1 MNYRMVFGILGKV
14 FVAEAVLLLF
24 PMLVGIIYA
33 ENNFLAFF
41 IPVVGLL
48 AIGVP
53 LVFMKSK
60 DNSMYAKEGF
70 VTVSLAWIIMSLVGA
85 VPFVISGEIT
95 SYVDAV
101 FETVSGFTTT
111 GASILSAAA
120 VDGMSK
126 GMMFWRLFTHWI
138 GGMGILVFVL
148 AVVPTNSA
156 GVMHVFRTESPGPS
170 VGKLVSKLSATAK
183 ILYSIYFVMTII
195 ETVLLLFGGLPF
207 YDALLLSF
215 TTAGTGGF
223 SVSSTNAVNYS
234 SYVQIVIAIFMVL
247 FAVNFN
253 TYYLIL
259 IGQAR
264 KAFASEEVRIYLI
277 TVIVATV
284 AIALN
289 VFFAAGELFANF
301 GDALKHS
308 FFQVSSIISTTGLAT
323 ADFNYWPEF
332 SQAILIILT
341 IVGSCGGSTGGGI
354 KFARL
359 VILGKSTS
367 SNFKRLIHPR
377 AVVTTKFEGE
387 PLNKDTERNVKTY
400 FVLWFVIVVVSVLLL
415 TFDTYT
421 TLFEDLSATLACIGN
436 VGPGFGVVGP
446 MGSYG
451 GYNVFSKII
460 LSAVMLI
467 GRLEIFPILLL
478 FAPHTWKRG

>member
-1 MNYRMVFGILGKV
+1 
-14 FVAEAVLLLF
+14 
-24 PMLVGIIYA
+24 
-33 ENNFLAFF
+33 
-41 IPVVGLL
+41 
-48 AIGVP
+48 
-53 LVFMKSK
+53 
-60 DNSMYAKEGF
+60 MYAKEGF

-183 ILYSIYFVMTII
+183 ILYGIYFVMTII

-332 SQAILIILT
+332 SQAVLIILT

-415 TFDTYT
+415 AFDTYT

>member
-183 ILYSIYFVMTII
+183 ILYGIYFVMTII

-277 TVIVATV
+277 TVMVATV

-415 TFDTYT
+415 TFDSYT

>member
-1 MNYRMVFGILGKV
+1 MVFGILGKV
-14 FVAEAVLLLF
+14 LVAEAVLLLF

-41 IPVVGLL
+41 VPIIGLL
-48 AIGVP
+48 AVGTP
-53 LVFMKSK
+53 LVLIKSK

-85 VPFVISGEIT
+85 VPFVINGDVT
-95 SYVDAV
+95 SFIDAV

-120 VDGMSK
+120 IDGMSK

-148 AVVPTNSA
+148 AVVPTNNA
-156 GVMHVFRTESPGPS
+156 GVMHVFRTEAPGPS
-170 VGKLVSKLSATAK
+170 VGKLVSKLSVTAK
-183 ILYSIYFVMTII
+183 ILYGIYFVMTIL
-195 ETVLLLFGGLPF
+195 ETVLLLFDGLPF

-215 TTAGTGGF
+215 TSAGTGGF

-234 SYVQIVIAIFMVL
+234 SYAQIVIAVFMFL
-247 FAVNFN
+247 FGVNFN

-259 IGQAR
+259 IGQIR
-264 KAFASEEVRIYLI
+264 KAFASEEVRAYFI
-277 TVIVATV
+277 TVVVATV
-284 AIALN
+284 AISLN
-289 VFFAAGELFANF
+289 IFFAAGNLFANF
-301 GDALKHS
+301 GDALKHA
-308 FFQVSSIISTTGLAT
+308 FFQVSSIASTTGLST
-323 ADFNYWPEF
+323 ADFNRWPDF
-332 SQAILIILT
+332 SKSILMVLT
-341 IVGSCGGSTGGGI
+341 VLGACGGSTGGGI
-354 KFARL
+354 KFARV

-377 AVVTTKFEGE
+377 AVVATKFEGE
-387 PLNKDTERNVKTY
+387 PLDKDTERNVKTY
-400 FVLWFVIVVVSVLLL
+400 FVLWFAIVVVCTILLA
-415 TFDTYT
+415 FDGKT

-436 VGPGFGVVGP
+436 VGPGFGAIGP
-446 MGSYG
+446 MGSYAV
-451 GYNVFSKII
+451 YNAFSKLI

-467 GRLEIFPILLL
+467 GRLEIFPVLLL